1 MTEFSYPFKVY
12 LEDTDAG
19 GIVYH
24 ANYLKFME
32 RGRTEF
38 LISIGFP
45 KPALLEGGLLLVVH
59 SMNIQF
65 LRAAKLGDSLQ
76 VTTKLN
82 KLARTYVTFS
92 QKVEMQKVYS
102 GGPDSQLLCEA
113 EVKIACVEHAALK
126 PCPMPAALRVALEQF
141 ALAPSV

>member
-1 MTEFSYPFKVY
+1 MQPENNSMEFSCPFKVY

-38 LISIGFP
+38 LTSIGFP
-45 KPALLEGGLLLVVH
+45 KPALLDGGLLLVVH

-65 LRAAKLGDSLQ
+65 RSPAKLGDCLQ
-76 VTTKLN
+76 VGTKLN
-82 KLARTYVTFS
+82 KLARTYVNFLQNVS
-92 QKVEMQKVYS
+92 ADGS
-102 GGPDSQLLCEA
+102 DSQLLCEA
-113 EVKIACVEHAALK
+113 EVKIACVDGNTLK
-126 PCPMPAALRVALEQF
+126 PSALPKSLRLALGDG
-141 ALAPSV
+141 

>member
-65 LRAAKLGDSLQ
+65 LRPAKLGDNLQ

-82 KLARTYVTFS
+82 KLARTYVNFL
-92 QKVEMQKVYS
+92 QKVS
-102 GGPDSQLLCEA
+102 SAGPDSQLLCEA
-113 EVKIACVEHAALK
+113 EVKIACVEHTALK
-126 PCPMPAALRVALEQF
+126 PCVMPEALRAALEQF
-141 ALAPSV
+141 VLK